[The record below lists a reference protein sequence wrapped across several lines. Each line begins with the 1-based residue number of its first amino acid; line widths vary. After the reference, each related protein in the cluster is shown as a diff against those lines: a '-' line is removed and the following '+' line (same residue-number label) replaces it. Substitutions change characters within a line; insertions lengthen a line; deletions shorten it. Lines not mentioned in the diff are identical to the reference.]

1 MKIVGLGTEIVEV
14 LRIAR
19 LIERQGELFLNHAFT
34 PREIRFCQNR
44 AQSTQFF
51 AAYWA
56 AKSAVLKAMNVRMQ
70 EGLRWND
77 IEIRRATTNEY
88 RVAMRGTMREIVEK
102 NRLGEVMVSL
112 SHCRTHANATA
123 IAMGAEK

>member
-1 MKIVGLGTEIVEV
+1 MKMVGLGTEIVEV

-19 LIERQGELFLNHAFT
+19 LIERQGDVFLRHAFT
-34 PREIRFCQNR
+34 AREIRFCQNR

-56 AKSAVLKAMNVRMQ
+56 AKSAVLKAINVRMQ
-70 EGLRWND
+70 KGLRWND

-88 RVAMRGTMREIVEK
+88 RVAMRGTMRELIEK
-102 NRLGEVMVSL
+102 NRVEEVMVSL

-123 IAMGAEK
+123 IALGTEK